1 MIRLLKALTSD
12 SLELVDLAGLASI
25 ELFLEAS
32 WLKIDLR
39 SYFGSTL
46 GWSSK
51 FFFLRTLTT
60 FVFIEVLL
68 SMDYIEVVTTAV
80 ELLLL

>member
-1 MIRLLKALTSD
+1 MIRLLKVLTSD

-51 FFFLRTLTT
+51 FFFLRNLTT
-60 FVFIEVLL
+60 FVFIEGLL
-68 SMDYIEVVTTAV
+68 SMD
-80 ELLLL
+80 

>member
-1 MIRLLKALTSD
+1 MILLLKALTRD
-12 SLELVDLAGLASI
+12 SLDFADLASI

-39 SYFGSTL
+39 SYIGSSF

-60 FVFIEVLL
+60 FDLIEGL
-68 SMDYIEVVTTAV
+68 SID
-80 ELLLL
+80 

>member
-1 MIRLLKALTSD
+1 MILLLKALTSD
-12 SLELVDLAGLASI
+12 SLDLVDLDGFASI

-39 SYFGSTL
+39 SYFGYTL

-51 FFFLRTLTT
+51 FFFLRTLKA
-60 FVFIEVLL
+60 FDFIEGLI
-68 SMDYIEVVTTAV
+68 SMD
-80 ELLLL
+80 